1 MTVWTPINVAL
12 AILIPVSI
20 QSFLL
25 AIAPS
30 HASTFLLLFPAPGMM
45 RSLIHVAGV
54 PACAVDEHII
64 PLAKL
69 STSTLTHVLGV
80 QEVSGLRSEERVYG
94 AHAAVA
100 AANARKRA
108 AAESSGSAAPVGGGG
123 DAPKRWAPRVSH
135 YIPRYGFACGDLVL
149 LANAQRRARPAE
161 SFKPAVDI
169 RDLCSISYSSDAR
182 AVVLRLVQLG
192 AGLSAW

>member
-1 MTVWTPINVAL
+1 MD
-12 AILIPVSI
+12 
-20 QSFLL
+20 Q
-25 AIAPS
+25 
-30 HASTFLLLFPAPGMM
+30 
-45 RSLIHVAGV
+45 
-54 PACAVDEHII
+54 HII

-123 DAPKRWAPRVSH
+123 DAPKRWAPRGPH
-135 YIPRYGFACGDLVL
+135 QILRCGFACGDLVL
-149 LANAQRRARPAE
+149 LAMRKDVRALQRATGLLWTFATCAACHTPPMTGRYCANGDIGRRPKCIVMACAE
-161 SFKPAVDI
+161 GF
-169 RDLCSISYSSDAR
+169 
-182 AVVLRLVQLG
+182 
-192 AGLSAW
+192 AGVGCRGHDDGTYTSLAF